1 MPCTNTNVS
10 FEILALPVRL
20 RQLILAL
27 LGGLLSKRD
36 ADPGGEILSINGGR
50 ENKVPSK
57 FSRVLPVLRRAKV
70 VRFHHKTK
78 A

>member
-1 MPCTNTNVS
+1 M
-10 FEILALPVRL
+10 
-20 RQLILAL
+20 AL

-70 VRFHHKTK
+70 VRSHHKNKGVTCHGINQGSWWVGQN
-78 A
+78 